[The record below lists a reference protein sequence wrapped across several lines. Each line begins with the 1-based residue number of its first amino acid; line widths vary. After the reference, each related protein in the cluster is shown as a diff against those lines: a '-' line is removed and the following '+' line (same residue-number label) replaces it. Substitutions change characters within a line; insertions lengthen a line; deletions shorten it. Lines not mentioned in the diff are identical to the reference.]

1 MAGLDPWI
9 TLAVLA
15 AVLVVLVLDR
25 VSPVTAVLGG
35 LVMLVLSG
43 ILSPAEAFSGFANP
57 ATVTIAALFVVSRAV
72 QQTGLLGSTLGR
84 VLGDG
89 EGAHSPLLRLVAPT
103 VVLSSVIANTPI
115 VATLASPVRDWAERH
130 GRPASHY
137 LMPLS
142 FAAILGG
149 LITTIGTSTTLVV
162 SGLVDQLGF
171 GSFSLLEITPV
182 GLPVAVAGAASL
194 VAIAPRVLPDR
205 RNPLQQVSTGER
217 AYTFHARV
225 EPGGP
230 LEGTG
235 VRAASLRALEG
246 VYLAG
251 IERGGREIAPVAP
264 DEILEGGDVLTF
276 VGRVDHV
283 RDLVTR
289 PGLKS
294 AEEQHVHLLRIARR
308 SFFEV
313 VLGPSSPLVGQTPK
327 ELAFRGRYNAAII
340 AVHRAGERVIGK
352 LGEVRL
358 QAGDALLLLADPR
371 FDERWRDRRDFLV
384 VVALDDDDV
393 GIDRRAWIALGVLVA
408 MVAAAAS
415 GLVPILQATLA
426 AVFLLVVTR
435 TVSIQQARDALDLDV
450 LLIIGGSLGLGAA
463 VESSGI
469 AATVASGIAGIAT
482 TAGAVGALAAVLLG
496 TLVLT
501 EMITNTAAAALMLP
515 IGLQVATRLG
525 ADPHAFAIAIAVGA
539 SASFLTPIGYQT
551 NTIVYGLGG
560 YRFGDYWRLGLPITA
575 ITVASA
581 MLVIPLVWDI

>member
-1 MAGLDPWI
+1 MAGYEPWV

-15 AVLVVLVLDR
+15 AVLVGLALDR
-25 VSPVTAVLGG
+25 VSPATAVLGG
-35 LVMLVLSG
+35 LVVLLLTG
-43 ILSPAEAFSGFANP
+43 VLTPTEAFSGFANP

-72 QQTGLLGSTLGR
+72 QQTGLLGSTVQR
-84 VLGDG
+84 ILGDG
-89 EGAHSPLLRLVAPT
+89 EGARSPLVRLVAPI
-103 VVLSSVIANTPI
+103 VMLSSVIANTPI

-149 LITTIGTSTTLVV
+149 LVTTIGTSTTLVV
-162 SGLVDQLGF
+162 SGLLDQLGF
-171 GSFSLLEITPV
+171 EPFSLLEITPV
-182 GLPVAVAGAASL
+182 GLPVALAGGVAL
-194 VAIAPRVLPDR
+194 VATAPRVLPDR
-205 RNPLQQVSTGER
+205 RNPLQQVATGER

-230 LEGTG
+230 LDGAG
-235 VRAASLRALEG
+235 IRAASLRALEG

-251 IERGGREIAPVAP
+251 VERGGREVAPVAP
-264 DEILEGGDVLTF
+264 EEVLEGGDVLTF

-283 RDLVTR
+283 RDLVSR

-294 AEEQHVHLLRIARR
+294 AEEQHVDLLRIARR

-313 VLGPSSPLVGQTPK
+313 VLGPSSALVGQTPK

-340 AVHRAGERVIGK
+340 AIHRAGERVMGK

-358 QAGDALLLLADPR
+358 HAGDALLLLADPR

-384 VVALDDDDV
+384 VVALDDEDV
-393 GIDRRAWIALGVLVA
+393 RVDRRAWLALGVLAA
-408 MVAAAAS
+408 MVVAAAS
-415 GLVPILQATLA
+415 GLMPILQATLA
-426 AVFLLVVTR
+426 AVFVLVATR

-450 LLIIGGSLGLGAA
+450 LLIIAGSLGLGAA
-463 VESSGI
+463 VESSGV
-469 AATVASGIAGIAT
+469 AATVANGIAGMAT
-482 TAGAVGALAAVLLG
+482 TAGALGALAAILVG
-496 TLVLT
+496 MVVLT
-501 EMITNTAAAALMLP
+501 EIITNTAAAALMLP
-515 IGLQVATRLG
+515 IALQVATRVG
-525 ADPHAFAIAIAVGA
+525 ADPHAFAIAIAVGG

-575 ITVASA
+575 ITVVSA
-581 MLVIPLVWDI
+581 MLVIPLVWRV